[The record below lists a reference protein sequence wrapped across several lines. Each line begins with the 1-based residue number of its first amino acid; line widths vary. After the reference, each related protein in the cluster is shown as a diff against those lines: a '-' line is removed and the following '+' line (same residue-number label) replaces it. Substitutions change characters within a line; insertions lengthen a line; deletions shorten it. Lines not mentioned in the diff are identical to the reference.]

1 MMIFIG
7 VLIFALLVVVHEFGH
22 FIVARRN
29 GIEVEEFGIGFP
41 PKLFSKKVGE
51 TEYSFNL
58 VPLGGFVKL
67 KGESDNDTSKGS
79 FGVSSLPV
87 KARVLMA
94 GVGMNVVAAFFMV
107 LILALTSLPTIL
119 PDQYRVS
126 ENETRVSEGVIVA
139 DIAEDSAAEAAGL
152 EIGDRVVRIQSID
165 ITTAQQLADTTEELA
180 GEEVEVTL
188 QRGSEEILVYPQLGN
203 DPEAGQLGIA
213 PIEST
218 TSRYTWAAPV
228 VAMGVTMQMI
238 GLVFSAVANIVIGL
252 FSGTGG
258 EAASQLTG
266 PVGIVFLLQNLGSFG
281 FEYLFFLLA
290 SISIS
295 LAVFNALPIPALD
308 GGRLAVISAARL
320 VKRELKPELENA
332 IHGAGFLALIG
343 LFILI
348 TYVDIQRF
356 FG

>member
-1 MMIFIG
+1 MMILLG

-22 FIVARRN
+22 FMVARRN
-29 GIEVEEFGIGFP
+29 GIEVDEFGIGFP
-41 PKLFSKKVGE
+41 PKLFSKKVGA

-58 VPLGGFVKL
+58 IPLGGFVKL
-67 KGESDNDTSKGS
+67 KGESDNDREEGS
-79 FGVSSLPV
+79 FGGSTLFV
-87 KARVLMA
+87 KAKVLMA

-107 LILALTSLPTIL
+107 LILALTSLPTML
-119 PDQYRVS
+119 PGQYRVS
-126 ENETRVSEGVIVA
+126 ENETRVSEGVIIA
-139 DIAEDSAAEAAGL
+139 DIAEGSAAADAGL
-152 EIGDRVVRIQSID
+152 EVGDSVVRIQSID
-165 ITTAQQLADTTEELA
+165 ISTTDQLIDATEEFA
-180 GEEVEVTL
+180 GEEVEIVL
-188 QRGSEEILVYPQLGN
+188 QRGQEEVIAYPQLGD
-203 DPEAGQLGIA
+203 DPEAGQLGVA

-218 TSRYTWAAPV
+218 TSRYTWAAPI
-228 VAMGVTMQMI
+228 VAMGVTLQMI

-308 GGRLAVISAARL
+308 GGRLAVISVARL
-320 VKRELKPELENA
+320 MKRELSPEVENA
-332 IHGAGFLALIG
+332 IHGVGFLALIG